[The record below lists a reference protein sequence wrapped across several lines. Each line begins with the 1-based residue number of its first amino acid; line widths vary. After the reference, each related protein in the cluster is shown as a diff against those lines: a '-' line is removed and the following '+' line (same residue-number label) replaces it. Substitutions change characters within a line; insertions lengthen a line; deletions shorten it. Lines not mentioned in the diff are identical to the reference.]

1 MVFTKHHLFTK
12 FNKCKIY
19 FITLK
24 YTIFINFRKLFD
36 KKFVKFKYIVI
47 LLKIDKY
54 IIYNII
60 IYLLILSITI

>member
-1 MVFTKHHLFTK
+1 MIFTKHHLFTK
-12 FNKCKIY
+12 FNKFKIY